1 MAGREPQTLLETVS
15 AFTRPH
21 FKSGEWCQATLGD
34 VGLAVGHDD
43 AKGIFFLA
51 VQTES
56 PEILKGLRATVTDA
70 TGEILLSEELPADG
84 SYVRLKVNYTMKF
97 PFTVTSSL

>member
-1 MAGREPQTLLETVS
+1 MSAGKGWQILILPQRANDGWQRTQTLLETVR

-21 FKSGEWCQATLGD
+21 SKSGEWYQAMLGD

-43 AKGIFFLA
+43 ARGIFF
-51 VQTES
+51 
-56 PEILKGLRATVTDA
+56 
-70 TGEILLSEELPADG
+70 SEELPADG

-97 PFTVTSSL
+97 PLTVTSSL